1 MKFNWYRN
9 NLIKA
14 WLCSILVIFSSL
26 IIFMRLIY
34 PIINNSV
41 QVMDNINNLSFDGW
55 LIFEEVC
62 AYFLFILGLT
72 LPGRSRFAWFSS
84 VIILVIIFVMS
95 IVNLHGYFHTPMII
109 ISLLFLLVNY
119 KIFDQ
124 QLYLSYG
131 FVFIT
136 AFVVF
141 ALVYGSFGSYLLRSQ
156 FANLITLNDALYFT
170 VVSFST
176 VGYGD
181 IYPLTAVAKN
191 FTISMIA
198 MGLVMFTTGITLIA
212 YSLNDKIKH
221 VLYHLNQGKISMS
234 NHIVFIGYGIFA
246 KILIDRYHKSGEQ
259 YLVIDSGKNMD
270 TDRQILQEQDKL
282 MISPYPGNKDA
293 LVRARVSEAKMIIVC
308 FDEDSETIFAIMNV
322 AEYLG
327 KITPRPRIIARVYYE
342 ENINKAKLAGADD
355 VIAPHLMAADK
366 IMSIT
371 HEKVT

>member
-1 MKFNWYRN
+1 M
-9 NLIKA
+9 
-14 WLCSILVIFSSL
+14 
-26 IIFMRLIY
+26 
-34 PIINNSV
+34 
-41 QVMDNINNLSFDGW
+41 
-55 LIFEEVC
+55 
-62 AYFLFILGLT
+62 
-72 LPGRSRFAWFSS
+72 
-84 VIILVIIFVMS
+84 
-95 IVNLHGYFHTPMII
+95 
-109 ISLLFLLVNY
+109 
-119 KIFDQ
+119 
-124 QLYLSYG
+124 
-131 FVFIT
+131 
-136 AFVVF
+136 VF